1 MVALFGLAQQIAGAP
16 LDRFD
21 AELEEHLEHLAQGEQ
36 DWLPVDKRQHVGAEI
51 ILEGGEFKQVV
62 EHNLGIGIAAQFNH
76 DAHAI
81 AVAFVANVGNAFQF
95 LVVNQLGDALDQGRL
110 VGLVGQFGD
119 DHRIAV
125 GASLALHGFNRRHA
139 AHRHR
144 APAGGVGLADAA
156 PTQDLAAGGEVGAGD
171 DRQQLAVFELRIGDQ
186 GQQAIDQFGEVVG
199 RDVGGHPHGDARGT
213 IEQQVGHPRRHHRG
227 LLLGTIE
234 VVDEIDGFG
243 LDVLEQAV
251 GGEGLE
257 ARFGVSHGRRG
268 VVVDRAEVAVT
279 IDQRHA
285 H

>member
-1 MVALFGLAQQIAGAP
+1 M
-16 LDRFD
+16 
-21 AELEEHLEHLAQGEQ
+21 
-36 DWLPVDKRQHVGAEI
+36 
-51 ILEGGEFKQVV
+51 
-62 EHNLGIGIAAQFNH
+62 
-76 DAHAI
+76 
-81 AVAFVANVGNAFQF
+81 
-95 LVVNQLGDALDQGRL
+95 
-110 VGLVGQFGD
+110 VGQFGD

-156 PTQDLAAGGEVGAGD
+156 PAQDLAAGGEVGAGD

-199 RDVGGHPHGDARGT
+199 RDVGGHPHGNAGGP
-213 IEQQVGHPRRHHRG
+213 IEQQVGHPRRHHGG
-227 LLLGTIE
+227 LLLGAIE

-251 GGEGLE
+251 GGEGLQ
-257 ARFGVSHGRRG
+257 ARFGVSHGGRG
-268 VVVDRAEVAVT
+268 VVIDRAEVAVT

-285 H
+285 HREVLGHAHQGVVDGRVAVGVVLTQHFPHDPGAFAVGPIAGQAQLVHRIQDAAMHRFEAIAGIGQGPAHDHAHRILQVGARHFVAKVGLDDPPVGCAGTGWIRHS